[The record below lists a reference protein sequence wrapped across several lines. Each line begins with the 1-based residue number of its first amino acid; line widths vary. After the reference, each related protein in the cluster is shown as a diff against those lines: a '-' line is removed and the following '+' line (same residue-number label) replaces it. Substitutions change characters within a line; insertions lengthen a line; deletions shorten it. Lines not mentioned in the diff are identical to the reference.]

1 MPQTAKMIDVSRS
14 YIPIDPNT
22 YAANLALSRYQD
34 APDQAS
40 PIVAYDGKNFIPTIS
55 GYKSYFGIDRAVQ
68 TDSLPSRADH
78 VISFQNAA
86 YQNILVAMCEDGIYI
101 KHGADYGAWVK
112 KVSVE
117 TSGGQYKEW
126 SYCVLADA
134 IYCYRT
140 NDLQYY
146 CIPSKVASANLEF
159 YPMAPY
165 MHIQT
170 EAGSQYDPMPVGT
183 YSFKVM
189 GQLKA
194 GWVTALSA
202 ASAELTLTTPS
213 SILLWINE
221 ANVTKYSDKY
231 AFIRFY
237 ITKGAVTKY
246 IDVVATSADIAQ
258 VRLTATAWGSAQVV
272 TEVPDEDM
280 LSKPFTASQPV
291 IGITPSFLNM
301 AGQLGIFSAGT
312 RLGFWDSEDS
322 VSWSSMDDYTDFTPS
337 LTTLAGSAIFSDV
350 AGRIVTIQQLGDGFV
365 IYSTQSIV
373 YVAKEEGQL
382 LLWSPKQ
389 LAKIGLSYRKQV
401 TPSYY
406 KHEHYAWT
414 GDGLMRVAAGQV
426 ELIVPEVLDLMK
438 KHNAPV
444 YPELIDGRYLCLQIM
459 DKDFELRRVLSTEI
473 TIEGETIAIGIVD
486 TEEEKEEAIDKAMQ
500 YVYNPFDGYDRI
512 EEVVEAAHSPVN
524 VVVNNPPLQR
534 IYDWELS
541 VGSADKPSSHNGH
554 YLYAA
559 IRADTNCHVAPM
571 AYPGYTTQDYVPKDS
586 SPIAA
591 ATYYYN
597 GVLIT
602 DPAKT
607 SSGVL
612 VYNKYTRTI
621 FSNPDIGNSPDR
633 LRHIIPGTAQSRK
646 DKVADFVTMQV
657 ELWNRGAARQK
668 EQLQAFMDYVSSL
681 VGYQGSSFA
690 NMSNLTD
697 IRVHI
702 DLFSKVEAIAAARIR
717 ELEALFTPAEANT
730 PTGPFADKVIGY
742 IIAGYS
748 PAELEITATGVA
760 LQRRITKVQ
769 ELKIVHNK
777 GKQSMPIDVITTRAT
792 MQSWMQVGTPFSGN
806 APPPYPNGAA
816 IFAGYTFAE
825 FDAYVDADVAATD
838 GSDTPL
844 ETITASLQD
853 RNDSTMGNALSR
865 NASVLVTYTSKSDN
879 SVRQET
885 RYYLAILYNVG
896 DAVLMNTASIIRG
909 ATLVGN
915 FGVDRGEMVLTKYY
929 DPQSGN
935 EYPVNA
941 VPFRGPY
948 LAGTYELDEDAIAPA
963 TGIMG
968 AMTKFNYYNLTVDS
982 VWPNLVPLTWTPL
995 TGYVAQFPDY
1005 EFVLQEGSPAP
1016 AYPTFYGAYVY
1027 DLFLKK
1033 WGKLDQEYSLLLNY
1047 SAINGQNGQ
1056 PVSFNAFQM
1065 NSGIL
1070 DTYGAIRLFDDKPS
1084 ESFIRYGK
1092 IGYDRKGFTAA
1103 EEVRVGFSSPSTCTV
1118 ALEPSITGVS
1128 IEKNLK
1134 DSVSVVSA
1142 NGATLFANLSAR
1154 WYNVTISG
1162 KYDINYLEFRGH
1174 SSGRR

>member
-165 MHIQT
+165 MHIQV
-170 EAGSQYDPMPVGT
+170 EAGYQYNPLAVGT

-202 ASAELTLTTPS
+202 ASAELTITTPS

-246 IDVVATSADIAQ
+246 IDVVATSADTAQ
-258 VRLTATAWGSAQVV
+258 VRLTATAWDSAQVV

-280 LSKPFTASQPV
+280 LSRPFTAGQPV

-301 AGQLGIFSAGT
+301 VGQLGIFSAGT

-350 AGRIVTIQQLGDGFV
+350 TGRIVTIQQLGDGFV

-438 KHNAPV
+438 KHNSPV

-459 DKDFELRRVLSTEI
+459 DKDFELRKVLNTEI
-473 TIEGETIAIGIVD
+473 TIEGGVLEFPPLDTIEHIQDAIEANVSPEVFCQLNQTLLETQFQASSNVIYNPGQHIPIYDWKLAVCNARADKVWENAQQSSGGFDTVFTTTDLGAPVQSSEGAGKEFKIKPRALALTGLNSGPAFPPEHLIGSYIRPRNKVSDFLQIQTELWKRSDANSAEMLTELYDKTVKLRTTYKHVVTHLDLPTQATAALSAQMTSANILGTYSVLNKMADMLVVD
-486 TEEEKEEAIDKAMQ
+486 EEINQNSWIAMQ
-500 YVYNPFDGYDRI
+500 YGTPEIDISECSVNLRRRCKMVGELWARRKAPAELTTAQNNVAVTFIGNGAMASPGVYEWFTGPSFAAVMI
-512 EEVVEAAHSPVN
+512 QIEAAHP
-524 VVVNNPPLQR
+524 
-534 IYDWELS
+534 
-541 VGSADKPSSHNGH
+541 ADNITWVYHES
-554 YLYAA
+554 
-559 IRADTNCHVAPM
+559 T
-571 AYPGYTTQDYVPKDS
+571 
-586 SPIAA
+586 
-591 ATYYYN
+591 ATYEGKWGGYPQFLIKPYGVGTFSAYRDSTYTAFLKNLKLGKFHIETASMYLTGWYN
-597 GVLIT
+597 
-602 DPAKT
+602 
-607 SSGVL
+607 
-612 VYNKYTRTI
+612 
-621 FSNPDIGNSPDR
+621 
-633 LRHIIPGTAQSRK
+633 
-646 DKVADFVTMQV
+646 
-657 ELWNRGAARQK
+657 
-668 EQLQAFMDYVSSL
+668 
-681 VGYQGSSFA
+681 
-690 NMSNLTD
+690 
-697 IRVHI
+697 
-702 DLFSKVEAIAAARIR
+702 
-717 ELEALFTPAEANT
+717 
-730 PTGPFADKVIGY
+730 
-742 IIAGYS
+742 
-748 PAELEITATGVA
+748 
-760 LQRRITKVQ
+760 
-769 ELKIVHNK
+769 
-777 GKQSMPIDVITTRAT
+777 ITTGAVT
-792 MQSWMQVGTPFSGN
+792 QSNACSIPIRTALGEGTNQIP
-806 APPPYPNGAA
+806 
-816 IFAGYTFAE
+816 
-825 FDAYVDADVAATD
+825 DV
-838 GSDTPL
+838 
-844 ETITASLQD
+844 
-853 RNDSTMGNALSR
+853 
-865 NASVLVTYTSKSDN
+865 
-879 SVRQET
+879 
-885 RYYLAILYNVG
+885 
-896 DAVLMNTASIIRG
+896 
-909 ATLVGN
+909 
-915 FGVDRGEMVLTKYY
+915 
-929 DPQSGN
+929 
-935 EYPVNA
+935 
-941 VPFRGPY
+941 
-948 LAGTYELDEDAIAPA
+948 LDPA
-963 TGIMG
+963 TGKSCG
-968 AMTKFNYYNLTVDS
+968 SAMFNSTYYVLDWVNGVG
-982 VWPNLVPLTWTPL
+982 NPLEWTP
-995 TGYVAQFPDY
+995 YVPSLVQLPDY

>member
-1 MPQTAKMIDVSRS
+1 MPQTAKMIDVTRS

-40 PIVAYDGKNFIPTIS
+40 PIVAYDGKNFIPTVS

-159 YPMAPY
+159 YPMSPY

-189 GQLKA
+189 GQLKT

-202 ASAELTLTTPS
+202 ASAELTITTPS

-246 IDVVATSADIAQ
+246 IDVVATSSDIAQ

-350 AGRIVTIQQLGDGFV
+350 TGRIVTIQQLGDGFV

-438 KHNAPV
+438 KHNSPV

-459 DKDFELRRVLSTEI
+459 DKDFELRRVLSSEI
-473 TIEGETIAIGIVD
+473 TVEGDSLIFESGGDYTR
-486 TEEEKEEAIDKAMQ
+486 EEALLRADTYIQQRGA
-500 YVYNPFDGYDRI
+500 DGYDKI
-512 EEVVEAAHSPVN
+512 TEVVDAAHSYAGMAATQ
-524 VVVNNPPLQR
+524 LQK
-534 IYDWELS
+534 IYDLKLS
-541 VGSADKPSSHNGH
+541 RGFGRSGQMSTEPSRIGFSPLAERTGGVGYMLISDKNDG
-554 YLYAA
+554 L
-559 IRADTNCHVAPM
+559 
-571 AYPGYTTQDYVPKDS
+571 PG
-586 SPIAA
+586 
-591 ATYYYN
+591 
-597 GVLIT
+597 L
-602 DPAKT
+602 
-607 SSGVL
+607 SGVGAFL
-612 VYNKYTRTI
+612 PTGPFLIEHPTNPSTVITHYTEIGTKSRRL
-621 FSNPDIGNSPDR
+621 SNVKAFISV
-633 LRHIIPGTAQSRK
+633 Q
-646 DKVADFVTMQV
+646 Q
-657 ELWNRGAARQK
+657 ELWNRADSAMK
-668 EQLQAFMDYVSSL
+668 DSINKL
-681 VGYQGSSFA
+681 
-690 NMSNLTD
+690 
-697 IRVHI
+697 
-702 DLFSKVEAIAAARIR
+702 IAANTYSVRSTFADARAGVLSIGPFDPNKSDDMKA
-717 ELEALFTPAEANT
+717 ALFTAHMQWINAVMAHYNYSCKLPS
-730 PTGPFADKVIGY
+730 GYKMRIGY
-742 IIAGYS
+742 IPWKYT
-748 PAELEITATGVA
+748 PAELEVTDTKFALHRRCVGVRPVYLRTVYDKADARMYNVEPAKHWITLSASYSATSSNGYNYSWTGTPVTVQYVSNQARLMGVTIAAPFNASITAVDPITQVNHDDQTLAYEGFE
-760 LQRRITKVQ
+760 LISSSISTMYNCQTETQEWRR
-769 ELKIVHNK
+769 
-777 GKQSMPIDVITTRAT
+777 
-792 MQSWMQVGTPFSGN
+792 SW
-806 APPPYPNGAA
+806 
-816 IFAGYTFAE
+816 
-825 FDAYVDADVAATD
+825 TD
-838 GSDTPL
+838 GSVTSSVVINRVKLFYATGMYEAIGKVSL
-844 ETITASLQD
+844 ELGPVE
-853 RNDSTMGNALSR
+853 MGN
-865 NASVLVTYTSKSDN
+865 Y
-879 SVRQET
+879 
-885 RYYLAILYNVG
+885 
-896 DAVLMNTASIIRG
+896 
-909 ATLVGN
+909 
-915 FGVDRGEMVLTKYY
+915 FVDRGEMLLKSYYNPLT
-929 DPQSGN
+929 DT
-935 EYPVNA
+935 EYAASAGAPY
-941 VPFRGPY
+941 RGPY
-948 LAGTYELDEDAIAPA
+948 ALEQYQFNEDTVDPQKGTVVGE
-963 TGIMG
+963 TV
-968 AMTKFNYYNLTVDS
+968 FNPYNLTVDS
-982 VWPNLVPLTWTPL
+982 VWPDISPLTWTPVY
-995 TGYVAQFPDY
+995 TSVQFPDY

-1154 WYNVTISG
+1154 WYNVAISG